1 MSKGKTVAI
10 EIELL
15 DRISGGLDRVN
26 KKMDALKGYTDEAKK
41 GLSGL
46 ENMSDRV
53 KKSLVGLGMAFS
65 MKGLVSEVA
74 NVRGQFQQ
82 LEVAFNT
89 MLGSAEKA
97 DALMGQLVRTAAI
110 TPFDLEGVAQGA
122 KQLLAYGMEAENVN
136 ETLTRLGDIAAGL
149 SMPLNDLVYLY
160 GTTMAQGRLYTQDLN
175 QFTGRG
181 IPMIQELA
189 KVFGVAESKVKDLVE
204 AGKVGFPEV
213 QKVIENLTGEGSKFG
228 GLMEEQSKTIT
239 GQISNIEDA
248 IATMFNDIGKQS
260 EGVINTTLSGV
271 SYMVEHYEQFG
282 RVLMGLVTV
291 YGTYRTA
298 CMTVAAVHSLITVGI
313 GSMTA
318 AEAIH
323 YGWIVMVEKAQK
335 LLNATMLSNPY
346 VLVATAIAGVVAMM
360 ISMKTETE
368 LIQAADEAYEAQKQK
383 VIEAEEE
390 HKRKMEELCSIAGD
404 EALSTDTRR
413 EALNRLEQKYPS
425 IFVKYDTEYEKLKN
439 IKKIKLEIAELE
451 AGQSITKPKNE
462 LANVNKRIQ
471 ELEAKQKTERWKMS
485 YGSLHRVGGLSRD
498 EEAELKSLQQRQQ
511 NLNKQVRKDSV
522 NAYFENLTGVSNN
535 DLKKQIKERENL
547 IARMNMSGH
556 KYGYTTNDGSN
567 IRGTYTKDELQYQ
580 LNKLKA
586 EQNRRNE
593 PRKSSSDWGAADKKA
608 YEAALKEYNDF
619 IRKGS
624 NNLTK
629 EEYDKKAKELKEK
642 MELAKKEYDSHK
654 PDTDKDSEKAQKN
667 AAKAEAARAKE
678 EAAEEHRKQVK
689 EKVGQELA
697 ELQRKNDEEEINIM
711 QEGLEKKL
719 RQIEN
724 DYQAQKN
731 EINKQETAWKRDN
744 KKAGIVTETNGLTKE
759 QTDAINEANALNEKS
774 RTKAIEDA
782 NKEALK
788 DELLAMTDYLKEY
801 GTIQEQKY
809 AIAKE
814 YDEKIAQAQG
824 ENQKKLLDAQKK
836 AALDSLDAN
845 NYAMGIDWSASFQG
859 IGNVLKDIASETLS
873 KLDAYMKS
881 DDYKKLDANNKKAY
895 ADLRKELR
903 EQQNKSSSPFNTSTW
918 NEIEALTEKYKE
930 SVKTLIKANQEH
942 TAAVAELQAAEKEYE
957 AATTDAAKKIAS
969 TKVAEAQGKVKSTAD
984 ALNNAQ
990 NSKEDAQQNLTD
1002 KTNDAAQGLDNFGK
1016 IISDI
1021 TSGTLSGFV
1030 NGVLGIINSLKG
1042 GTKEV
1047 GSVLGQLG
1055 GKIGGLIGAIV
1066 QIIDALGE
1074 DPAGFIDSLLSRI
1087 IDAIDGILNQ
1097 LFNGKL
1103 AEVIIKDVAQLIG
1116 KVAKDVFYELPADA
1130 IKISSFGAIDFTGW
1144 FNGNEERVKET
1155 INNLTE
1161 SNENLQKAIDNLKDV
1176 MSQTYGKEST
1186 YAYEEAKR
1194 RQEEYNQN
1202 TLKIAEEQMGYHSAH
1217 HSWGYYWDER
1227 GGFNDQE
1234 LSLIREKVK
1243 SDFGGGL
1250 WDFLQLSPE
1259 DMQKLLSYQDIRDA
1273 IKNTG
1278 EGPYGKDVLEKLD
1291 DYAELAGKIDELTDD
1306 WRESITQIS
1315 FDSMKD
1321 SFISN
1326 LMDMS
1331 KSAEDFSDD
1340 FAEMMQKALL
1350 SYSMEDLINGDLKK
1364 LYSDWAELMD
1374 KKNGQFT
1381 DADAEDFNRRYD
1393 AIVAE
1398 GIKRRD
1404 NFAQITGY
1412 TGDSSTSQ
1420 NGKSGGFSA
1429 MTQDQGSKLE
1439 GMFTSGLQHWSS
1451 MDDQLENVVEKMNVA
1466 EGHLARISENTG
1478 MSVTHLNDIKEE
1490 MRKIVRDGLKMK

>member
-1 MSKGKTVAI
+1 MSNGKTVAI

-26 KKMDALKGYTDEAKK
+26 KKMDALKGSTAEAKK

-53 KKSLVGLGMAFS
+53 KRSLMGLGMAFS

-89 MLGSAEKA
+89 MLGSADKA
-97 DALMGQLVRTAAI
+97 DALMTQLVRTAAI

-228 GLMEEQSKTIT
+228 GLMEEQSKTIS

-248 IATMFNDIGKQS
+248 ISTMFNDLGKQS

-271 SYMVEHYEQFG
+271 SYIVEHYEQFG
-282 RVLMGLVTV
+282 RVLMGLVAT

-313 GSMTA
+313 GGMTA

-346 VLVATAIAGVVAMM
+346 VLVATAIASVIAVMV
-360 ISMKTETE
+360 SMKTETE
-368 LIQAADEAYEAQKQK
+368 LMQAADEDYEAQKQK

-413 EALNRLEQKYPS
+413 EALNRLEQKYPA
-425 IFVKYDTEYEKLKN
+425 IFAKYDTEYEKLKN

-462 LANVNKRIQ
+462 LGNVNKRIK

-485 YGSLHRVGGLSRD
+485 YGSLHRVGGLSRE

-511 NLNKQVRKDSV
+511 NLNKQVRKDAV
-522 NAYFENLTGVSNN
+522 NAYFEHLTGVSNN
-535 DLKKQIKERENL
+535 DLRKQIKERESL

-556 KYGYTTNDGSN
+556 KYGYTTNDGKN

-580 LNKLKA
+580 LNKLRS
-586 EQNRRNE
+586 ERNRRNE
-593 PRKSSSDWGAADKKA
+593 PRRSSSDWGAADKKA
-608 YEAALKEYNDF
+608 YQAALKEYNDF
-619 IRKGS
+619 VREGS

-629 EEYDKKAKELKEK
+629 EEYDRKAKELKEK
-642 MELAKKEYDSHK
+642 VDLAKKEYDSRK
-654 PDTDKDSEKAQKN
+654 AGTDKDSDRAKKD

-678 EAAEEHRKQVK
+678 EAAEERRKQVK
-689 EKVGQELA
+689 EKVGQEMA
-697 ELQRKNDEEEINIM
+697 ALQRKNDEEESNTM

-731 EINKQETAWKRDN
+731 EINKQETSWKRDN
-744 KKAGIVTETNGLTKE
+744 KKAGIATEANGLTKE
-759 QTDAINEANALNEKS
+759 QTDAIKEANALNEKS
-774 RTKAIEDA
+774 RSKAIEDA

-814 YDEKIAQAQG
+814 YAEKIKEANDGAG
-824 ENQKKLLDAQKK
+824 TAEEKKWKVKALEKQRDA
-836 AALDSLDAN
+836 
-845 NYAMGIDWSASFQG
+845 AMGQADAKSLAMNIDWGATFDG
-859 IGNVLKDIASETLS
+859 VGNVLKDVARETLG
-873 KLDAYMKS
+873 KVEEYMKTAEFKALS
-881 DDYKKLDANNKKAY
+881 AENKKTYTDLQAKLKQETGGESTSAFNFKIWDTISKNVTAY
-895 ADLRKELR
+895 QESVRNL
-903 EQQNKSSSPFNTSTW
+903 QNKTDAHTRAVD
-918 NEIEALTEKYKE
+918 ELEKAQ
-930 SVKTLIKANQEH
+930 ANL
-942 TAAVAELQAAEKEYE
+942 A
-957 AATTDAAKKIAS
+957 AATDDTSKEIAQ
-969 TKVAEAQGKVKSTAD
+969 KAVDIAQGKVDATATEQTE
-984 ALNNAQ
+984 AQ
-990 NSKEDAQQNLTD
+990 DESNKARQTLTD
-1002 KTNDAAQGLDNFGK
+1002 NTNAAAQGIQNFTNYLNEMSNGSLYGFANGMSK
-1016 IISDI
+1016 LI
-1021 TSGTLSGFV
+1021 TS
-1030 NGVLGIINSLKG
+1030 LGKGSDGIGKSLN
-1042 GTKEV
+1042 E
-1047 GSVLGQLG
+1047 LG
-1055 GKIGGLIGAIV
+1055 GKIGGIIGVIL
-1066 QIIDALGE
+1066 QIIDALGDDPKRYIDDLLNRIADCVEKIIE
-1074 DPAGFIDSLLSRI
+1074 DLPEIVLS
-1087 IDAIDGILNQ
+1087 
-1097 LFNGKL
+1097 
-1103 AEVIIKDVAQLIG
+1103 IIKDVGNILQGLVGGIG
-1116 KVAKDVFYELPADA
+1116 
-1130 IKISSFGAIDFTGW
+1130 SWFGIDDLFGL
-1144 FNGNEERVKET
+1144 NGNEAEVKKTIDALTKRNELLQYAIEDLTDEIKASKGTKSVAAYKQAYANQQET
-1155 INNLTE
+1155 
-1161 SNENLQKAIDNLKDV
+1161 
-1176 MSQTYGKEST
+1176 
-1186 YAYEEAKR
+1186 
-1194 RQEEYNQN
+1194 NQN
-1202 TLKIAEEQMGYHSAH
+1202 YLDIAKAQASYWKRH
-1217 HSWGYYWDER
+1217 HSWNKYWK
-1227 GGFNDQE
+1227 GFNEDQTAW
-1234 LSLIREKVK
+1234 IKQNVK
-1243 SDFGGGL
+1243 EDFNGDL
-1250 WDFLQLSPE
+1250 WSLSPE
-1259 DMQKLLSYQDIRDA
+1259 EMKKLRSNVGIWEY
-1273 IKNTG
+1273 IKNSG
-1278 EGPYGKDVLEKLD
+1278 KGGYGKGVVEKLN
-1291 DYAELAGKIDELTDD
+1291 DYIDQAGKLEELT
-1306 WRESITQIS
+1306 EELYEGLTGIS
-1315 FDSMKD
+1315 FDSMYD
-1321 SFISN
+1321 SFVDT
-1326 LMDMS
+1326 LMDMNAT
-1331 KSAEDFSDD
+1331 AEDMADD
-1340 FAEMMQKALL
+1340 LSEYFMRAMLSNQIGEMYADKLKEWWKKFGAA
-1350 SYSMEDLINGDLKK
+1350 MEDNDLTE
-1364 LYSDWAELMD
+1364 AERNALQEEYMGYV
-1374 KKNGQFT
+1374 K
-1381 DADAEDFNRRYD
+1381 D
-1393 AIVAE
+1393 AIALRDKLAE
-1398 GIKRRD
+1398 
-1404 NFAQITGY
+1404 ATGY
-1412 TGDSSTSQ
+1412 TGNSSTSQ
-1420 NGKSGGFSA
+1420 SGKSGGFSA
-1429 MTQDQGSKLE
+1429 MTQDQGTKLE

-1451 MDDQLENVVEKMNVA
+1451 MDDRLENVVEKMNVA
-1466 EGHLARISENTG
+1466 ESHLARIAENTG

-1490 MRKIVRDGLKMK
+1490 IRKIIRDGLKMK